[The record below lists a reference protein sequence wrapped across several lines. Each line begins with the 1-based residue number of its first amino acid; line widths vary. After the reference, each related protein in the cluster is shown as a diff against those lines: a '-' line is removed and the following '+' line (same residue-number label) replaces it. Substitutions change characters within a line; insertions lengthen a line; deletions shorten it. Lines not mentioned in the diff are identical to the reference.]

1 MPKTAPPAV
10 SARPRKAV
18 APVNK
23 HEQILTVALRLFLQE
38 GFQGLS
44 MDRLAAAVP
53 VSKPT
58 LYAHFADKAAL
69 FAAVI
74 SMRCAATV
82 QFLQTARDGDARTP
96 AATLTAFGNRFTA
109 MLYEPEALQFHRM
122 MTAEAARVPAMA
134 KLFYNSGP
142 AKVRQSL
149 ADYLAQLAA
158 SGAYRIPHATEAAD
172 LFLGMLKGARHMRC
186 LLNLEKP
193 PGKAE
198 RERLVANTLGVFLRG
213 HAVEGD

>member
-1 MPKTAPPAV
+1 MTKSGTKSTITPT
-10 SARPRKAV
+10 RKAP
-18 APVNK
+18 ATPPTK
-23 HEQILTVALRLFLQE
+23 HDQILTVALRLFLQE

-74 SMRCAATV
+74 STRCATALQALQPPRSGTMAT
-82 QFLQTARDGDARTP
+82 P
-96 AATLTAFGNRFTA
+96 SATLAAFGNRFTA

-122 MTAEAARVPAMA
+122 MTAEAQRVPDMA
-134 KLFYNSGP
+134 KLFYNTGP

-149 ADYLAQLAA
+149 ADYLAQLDAQ
-158 SGAYRIPHATEAAD
+158 GDYLIPQPAESAD

-186 LLNLEKP
+186 LLNLEKL

-198 RERLVANTLGVFLRG
+198 RERLVANAVRVFLGG
-213 HAVEGD
+213 HRHN